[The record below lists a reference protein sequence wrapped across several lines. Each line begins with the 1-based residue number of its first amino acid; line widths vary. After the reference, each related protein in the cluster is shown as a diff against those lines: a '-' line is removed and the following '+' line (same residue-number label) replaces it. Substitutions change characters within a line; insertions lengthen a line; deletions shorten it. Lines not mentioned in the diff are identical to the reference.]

1 LYDYLYDGIEEF
13 KLEEVKSMLADTL
26 VLEYDVEL
34 AEVEAR
40 HEERLMAEKRA
51 IARSMKADG
60 DSVEKIARNTRL
72 SIAEIVNL

>member
-1 LYDYLYDGIEEF
+1 
-13 KLEEVKSMLADTL
+13 MLADTL